1 MVDVAPNSVNKAG
14 CETLWYRPRLP
25 IPQTGAHVLLGT
37 GANGAPRRFS
47 TIVENSVENSG
58 LSELAVMKSLVLP
71 ESAYGEGGYMAIF
84 STFSRL

>member
-1 MVDVAPNSVNKAG
+1 MRRSV
-14 CETLWYRPRLP
+14 LHVP
-25 IPQTGAHVLLGT
+25 AHG
-37 GANGAPRRFS
+37 GPSRFS